1 MANVITANV
10 ITASVFPRLGRRLGP
25 ILALAWLLTGCATAL
40 PMVFDQVA
48 KLSQYMAAAAEA
60 EPSGNDLLARA
71 GSAITEGRYSEAEAY
86 LDAALSIDPYDNQ
99 ALRQLAVVYRL
110 TGRSLKARSYEQMAW
125 EVDAADSI
133 SSTVG
138 AGAIEPPIPADGN
151 NFLRFV
157 ALKQLFD
164 AELITE
170 QEYDAR
176 REANL
181 GALLP
186 LTQTSSWLDASR
198 RPPPARDVVERLETI
213 TRFRIAG
220 SLNEISYKL
229 ERDAV
234 LDGLMPMAMG
244 DQRSII
250 VVAPEALDP
259 EAHQVWLDR
268 LLATKLITPREYAK
282 ENAALVGLYA
292 PAAGSMED
300 ADSPPSGRLSMID
313 RPLTVMDEAAMD
325 LEEAMAAEDA
335 VEPPDDAMI
344 AQDAVVTPEQ
354 KPTPPVAA
362 AMTPA
367 EADEAEEEA
376 ADIQLSGLAGDAAA
390 ADRPAAPTAE
400 GSSVTRINIHLA
412 LSRTPESAQR
422 SWETLQQANGL
433 ALEGLIP
440 RVSRVDLGGGKGVFF
455 QLSAGP
461 LADMAA
467 AEVLCGELL
476 SRDFYCAPLVF

>member
-1 MANVITANV
+1 MGNYIS
-10 ITASVFPRLGRRLGP
+10 ASIFPRLGRRLGP
-25 ILALAWLLTGCATAL
+25 TLALAWLLTGCATAL

-48 KLSQYMAAAAEA
+48 KLSQFMAADAEVG
-60 EPSGNDLLARA
+60 PGGNDLLARA
-71 GSAITEGRYSEAEAY
+71 GSAIAEGRYGEAEAY

-99 ALRQLAVVYRL
+99 ALRRLAAVYRL
-110 TGRSLKARSYEQMAW
+110 TGRSLKARSYEQMAR
-125 EVDAADSI
+125 EVDAADSV
-133 SSTVG
+133 SLTNR
-138 AGAIEPPIPADGN
+138 AIEPPIPADAN

-170 QEYDAR
+170 EEYDAR

-220 SLNEISYKL
+220 SLNENSYKL

-234 LDGLMPMAMG
+234 LDGLMPMPMG
-244 DQRSII
+244 DRRSMA
-250 VVAPEALDP
+250 VVTPEALDP

-282 ENAALVGLYA
+282 ENVALVGLYA

-300 ADSPPSGRLSMID
+300 ADSAPSCRLSMID
-313 RPLTVMDEAAMD
+313 RPITVMDEAAMD
-325 LEEAMAAEDA
+325 REAAMAAEDGIA
-335 VEPPDDAMI
+335 PPDDAMI
-344 AQDAVVTPEQ
+344 SQDAVVIPRP
-354 KPTPPVAA
+354 KPMPPVAA
-362 AMTPA
+362 ATEPA
-367 EADEAEEEA
+367 GADEAVEEA
-376 ADIQLSGLAGDAAA
+376 ADIELGSLAGDAAT
-390 ADRPAAPTAE
+390 ADAPAVPTPE

-422 SWETLQQANGL
+422 SWESLQQANGL

-467 AEVLCGELL
+467 AEALCGELL